1 MKYILSLVLFAACS
15 PGQFAIFKEA
25 VESELDIAEK
35 IIEQEASLTPKK

>member
-1 MKYILSLVLFAACS
+1 MKYILVLILMASCS

-35 IIEQEASLTPKK
+35 IIEQEAGLKPKK